1 MKIVYVCEKII
12 RNILSLNPFL
22 VGKKE
27 KGYKYLELNKHFFGV
42 RIPKKIAINGIK
54 ALQINNKCSA
64 GKKIVVETN
73 AGELNL
79 YIAYQHRCVFSHMSN
94 VATSGIDLYE
104 KVEEKE
110 KWIGNIHPDNNVQM
124 QVKRHIVLSEGE
136 KNIEFYFPPFAQIKR
151 VVIGVPA
158 LYYIRLCEKS
168 DKLPIIVYGSS
179 ISQGCAASRAALS
192 YVNLVQRGAKHDVLN
207 FGFSESARGE
217 KEIINYIA
225 TIKAKAFIIEYD
237 HNVSCDIL
245 RRTHLAVYTKI
256 REYQKDC
263 LIIFMTRFSGG
274 ISITKR
280 EENERVNIIKS
291 TYEYALKTGDGNV
304 SLILGYQV
312 MPMKNKTDFFV
323 DDRHPNDA
331 GMQEIAKRILHELEI
346 KGYMND

>member
-1 MKIVYVCEKII
+1 MKIVHIYEKII
-12 RNILSLNPFL
+12 RKILSMNPFWRF
-22 VGKKE
+22 GKK
-27 KGYKYLELNKHFFGV
+27 KGYKHLELEKQLFDV
-42 RIPKKIAINGIK
+42 RIPKKIAINGSR

-64 GKKIVVETN
+64 GKKIVVKTN
-73 AGELNL
+73 ANQLDI

-94 VATSGIDLYE
+94 VAASGIDLYE

-136 KNIEFYFPPFAQIKR
+136 KNIEFYLPPFAQIKS

-158 LYYIRLCEKS
+158 LCYIQSCEKS
-168 DKLPIIVYGSS
+168 NTLPIIVYGSS

-192 YVNLVQRGAKHDVLN
+192 YVNLIQRWAKIDVLN

-225 TIKAKAFIIEYD
+225 TIKAKAFVIEYD

-245 RRTHLAVYTKI
+245 RRTHLDVYTKI
-256 REYQKDC
+256 REYQKEC

-274 ISITKR
+274 ISITKC
-280 EENERVNIIKS
+280 EENERINIIKS
-291 TYEYALKTGDGNV
+291 TYEYALKIGDSNV
-304 SLILGYQV
+304 RLILGNQV
-312 MPMKNKTDFFV
+312 MSMEDKTDFFV

-331 GMQEIAKRILHELEI
+331 GMQKIAKRIMYELEM
-346 KGYMND
+346 KEYTND